1 MDRVRHA
8 WANLAGEQR
17 LAAVA
22 AFLLLATLFLPWYE
36 KSFYDRAKGTFVE
49 DKLSG
54 FGSADFVMASVVLV
68 AVGVLALLFARGE
81 QRAFHLPGGDGLIV
95 MIAGGWAALLIF
107 YRVLDHPDVTGDS
120 ATIGIQWG
128 VFIAFLAAAFLV
140 YAGYRIRAAHRPEPP
155 LPAAGDDVAFDLPPR
170 TRRRGERPRRA
181 APAPPAAESPG
192 VVARPVDEAP
202 TRRVAPD
209 EPPAEAPTRRLPSE
223 APAEPA
229 PAPRRR
235 RPAGDE
241 PPMPGQLSFDEAET
255 QHLPDR

>member
-1 MDRVRHA
+1 MDRVRHV

-22 AFLLLATLFLPWYE
+22 ALLLLATLFLPWYE
-36 KSFYDRAKGTFVE
+36 KSFYDTRSRGFVE

-68 AVGVLALLFARGE
+68 AIGVLGLLFARGE
-81 QRAFHLPGGDGLIV
+81 ERAFHLPGGDGLIV

-107 YRVLDHPDVTGDS
+107 YRVLDHPDVTGES

-155 LPAAGDDVAFDLPPR
+155 LPAAGDEEPFDLPPR
-170 TRRRGERPRRA
+170 TRRRAERPRRTTPPPTA
-181 APAPPAAESPG
+181 DRPAPEPEPST
-192 VVARPVDEAP
+192 EIAP
-202 TRRVAPD
+202 R
-209 EPPAEAPTRRLPSE
+209 PSE
-223 APAEPA
+223 APTEPA

-235 RPAGDE
+235 RPPSGDD

-255 QHLPDR
+255 HRLPER